1 MLSVINFVEV
11 KIRFDS
17 FIIMEKSFT
26 FSSQNTEPKSFQY
39 FYENQWKICLCS
51 HNMWDHSSVPLHYS
65 VTLDD
70 MGYPL
75 IREVI
80 MKWPFY
86 PLRSG

>member
-1 MLSVINFVEV
+1 MDSKYYVYRKAKGN
-11 KIRFDS
+11 KI
-17 FIIMEKSFT
+17 EHKL
-26 FSSQNTEPKSFQY
+26 FQY
-39 FYENQWKICLCS
+39 SYENQWKISLCS

-86 PLRSG
+86 PLRGG